1 MAINTQKF
9 LPSSKGGALAKVN
22 KTVIKASSSV
32 ILSENAVKNIGII
45 KVKVIEIDSILKGTL
60 AAEKKKLNE
69 SKKQDSSKR
78 REKIEEKLETKPK
91 AETGKIKMPSLPRM
105 GFLDWIKNF
114 IGNVILGYFAVRLVE
129 HLPKIIPIVKFLG
142 KATDLV
148 LGLGGKLLNGL
159 VTFIDWGYKA
169 VDFSRNLIGKTFG
182 DDALKNFDKLTNEFE
197 KFMNLAI
204 IVGMAGADFG
214 MSRLRDRGT
223 KRGAEKVAGTV
234 GRRGAGRVA
243 TRAAARVGGKGAAK
257 LTAKVGSKA
266 LKAIPFLG
274 AGLAIVEGIMRIR
287 EGDYVGGL
295 LSFGSAI
302 PIAGWVFLA
311 LDVAR
316 EFMGGKEFDKSVG
329 RAFSGK
335 PGVTDNQIKKRS
347 PYMSG
352 PSIVTGLAEGG
363 ITRGG
368 KSAGKVKRTVSR
380 STKGKYKRR
389 VKITPK
395 KPGDVKA
402 TSPGAD
408 VGGEQKLFGLFPNP
422 FKMAQKASDVMNPF
436 KVIQKAGQNLGE
448 SDYFG
453 PILAITSKILLG
465 QKPTQQDYT
474 NVGLGINMLVAKG
487 IDDGKLKGGLAAAFV
502 EGGLV
507 DPKALDAISQGGD
520 ISDWVAK
527 SFKEATE
534 TNAQKTLREIQE
546 NLKLKKVGGEETAP
560 SPGDMGA
567 GGGVQVSS
575 DSPDFWLLATAAMFE
590 NSDPQGAADV
600 AQAIYNRVAMPGDP
614 WKVNNSIRK
623 SILDPGQFQPVS
635 DYASPSA
642 WAAIKTKEDA
652 IKFAKSQGKTQA
664 QLETVAAAILDK
676 SKQQSARQF
685 VGPRDS
691 FRSYAF
697 ENAEN
702 HLADETE
709 VRRLGHAFGFEP
721 RGATIG
727 MFKAGKLSAAQV
739 NAGIVGNVKFGASN
753 FIQGNS
759 GASDGVH
766 FHVGTTKPGDPSGPA
781 AAAFNVIKHFLGKKS
796 VFIGRSEEFVPSNA
810 TDEQIRKIIA
820 RGQSAHR
827 KTEIDIQVGGAYGQG
842 NKVPFPLQIKNHRF
856 EPGGYGMKADI
867 VGVNAF
873 VGHGRYTL
881 DGKLAKQEGTVLS
894 NKAPDSYY
902 FGGKSFGISP
912 RDGFILSLH
921 KGEMFKVIDKD
932 SVNLFGYDLTKEI
945 IDIENKSQLVAKAPS
960 IIEKLKLI
968 SGYASYETEAQETI
982 VVTMPS
988 QINGSSYETN
998 ETYGGVTYIGSSRE
1012 ESDPFSTL
1020 YQGG

>member
-652 IKFAKSQGKTQA
+652 IKFAKSQGKSQA

-697 ENAEN
+697 EDANN
-702 HLADETE
+702 HLANETE

-739 NAGIVGNVKFGASN
+739 NAGIVGTVSQQGLPPLPPTGTLSGQNYGDSRRGGRRHAGQDYDISGNQKFYSRIGGEVVQ
-753 FIQGNS
+753 IGY
-759 GASDGVH
+759 
-766 FHVGTTKPGDPSGPA
+766 DPSGYGKYVDIYNKDL
-781 AAAFNVIKHFLGKKS
+781 NVTERIAEGANVLVKRGDF
-796 VFIGRSEEFVPSNA
+796 
-810 TDEQIRKIIA
+810 IRK
-820 RGQSAHR
+820 GQPVVQGESSTGVIHYEIR
-827 KTEIDIQVGGAYGQG
+827 K
-842 NKVPFPLQIKNHRF
+842 
-856 EPGGYGMKADI
+856 
-867 VGVNAF
+867 
-873 VGHGRYTL
+873 
-881 DGKLAKQEGTVLS
+881 GKGITFGFEGTIDPKKFLTGTS
-894 NKAPDSYY
+894 R
-902 FGGKSFGISP
+902 FHGGPITKTGQLFA
-912 RDGFILSLH
+912 H
-921 KGEMFKVIDKD
+921 KGEYVIDKD
-932 SVNLFGYDLTKEI
+932 SVDLFGMNFIDSINRVENQSDLI
-945 IDIENKSQLVAKAPS
+945 AKAPS

-982 VVTMPS
+982 VVTVLPQMNES
-988 QINGSSYETN
+988 NYETG
-998 ETYGGVTYIGSSRE
+998 ETYGGVTYIAGSE
-1012 ESDPFSTL
+1012 DESDPFSIL

>member
-1 MAINTQKF
+1 MAINAQKF
-9 LPSSKGGALAKVN
+9 LPSAKGGTLAKVK

-32 ILSENAVKNIGII
+32 VLSGSSVKNIGIV

-91 AETGKIKMPSLPRM
+91 VESGKVKMPSLPRM

-114 IGNVILGYFAVRLVE
+114 IGNIVLGYFAVRLVE
-129 HLPKIIPIVKFLG
+129 HLPKIAPIVKFLG

-182 DDALKNFDKLTNEFE
+182 DDALKNFDKLTSEFE

-204 IVGMAGADFG
+204 IVGMASADFG
-214 MSRLRDRGT
+214 MSRLKDRGGR
-223 KRGAEKVAGTV
+223 RGAEKAAGTV
-234 GRRGAGRVA
+234 GRRGAGRMA

-295 LSFGSAI
+295 LSFGTAI
-302 PIAGWVFLA
+302 PVAGWAFLA
-311 LDVAR
+311 LDIAR
-316 EFMGGKEFDKSVG
+316 EFMGGKEFDESVG
-329 RAFSGK
+329 RAFGGK
-335 PGVTDNQIKKRS
+335 PGVTNSQVKKRT

-368 KSAGKVKRTVSR
+368 KTPGRAKRTVSR

-389 VKITPK
+389 VKIAPK
-395 KPGDVKA
+395 KPGDVEA

-422 FKMAQKASDVMNPF
+422 FKMAQKATDVINPF
-436 KVIQKAGQNLGE
+436 KVIQKAGKNLGE

-465 QKPTQQDYT
+465 QKPTQEDYK
-474 NVGLGINMLVAKG
+474 NIGLGINMLVAKG
-487 IDDGKLKGGLAAAFV
+487 IDDGKLKGGLAAAFA
-502 EGGLV
+502 EGGFV

-527 SFKEATE
+527 SFKDATE
-534 TNAQKTLREIQE
+534 TNAQKTLREIQD
-546 NLKLKKVGGEETAP
+546 NLKLKKPGGEETPP
-560 SPGDMGA
+560 SPGDMGP

-575 DSPDFWLLATAAMFE
+575 DSEDFWLLATAAMFE

-600 AQAIYNRVAMPGDP
+600 AQVIYNRTQYPA
-614 WKVNNSIRK
+614 WNSPTIRK
-623 SILDPGQFQPVS
+623 AILNPNQFQPVRQ
-635 DYASPSA
+635 YGGTGA
-642 WAAIKTKEDA
+642 WSKIKTKEDA
-652 IKFAKSQGKTQA
+652 IRFAKTYGKTQE
-664 QLETVAAAILDK
+664 QLERVAAALL
-676 SKQQSARQF
+676 STNRQQSAKQF

-691 FRSYAF
+691 FRAAAYEKA
-697 ENAEN
+697 NN

-709 VRRLGHAFGFEP
+709 KSRHGHTFGFEP
-721 RGATIG
+721 GGAMIG
-727 MFKAGKLSAAQV
+727 QFKAGKLSAAQV
-739 NAGIVGNVKFGASN
+739 NAGIVGTVSQQGLPPLPPTGTLGGQNYGDSRPGGRRHAGQDYDISGNQKFYSRIGGEVVQ
-753 FIQGNS
+753 IGY
-759 GASDGVH
+759 
-766 FHVGTTKPGDPSGPA
+766 DPSGYGKYVDIYNKDL
-781 AAAFNVIKHFLGKKS
+781 NVTERIAEGANVLVKRGDF
-796 VFIGRSEEFVPSNA
+796 
-810 TDEQIRKIIA
+810 IRKGQPVVQGESSTGVIHYEIRKG
-820 RGQSAHR
+820 RGI
-827 KTEIDIQVGGAYGQG
+827 TFG
-842 NKVPFPLQIKNHRF
+842 F
-856 EPGGYGMKADI
+856 
-867 VGVNAF
+867 
-873 VGHGRYTL
+873 
-881 DGKLAKQEGTVLS
+881 EGTIDPKKFLT
-894 NKAPDSYY
+894 
-902 FGGKSFGISP
+902 GISRFHGGP
-912 RDGFILSLH
+912 VTKTGQIFAH
-921 KGEMFKVIDKD
+921 KGEYVIDKD
-932 SVNLFGYDLTKEI
+932 SVDLFGMNFIDSINRVENQSDLI
-945 IDIENKSQLVAKAPS
+945 AKAPS

-968 SGYASYETEAQETI
+968 SGYASYEVEAQETI

-988 QINGSSYETN
+988 QMNGNGYGTDEPISSGSVYV
-998 ETYGGVTYIGSSRE
+998 GGEE

>member
-182 DDALKNFDKLTNEFE
+182 DDALKNFDKLTSEFE

-214 MSRLRDRGT
+214 MSRLRDRGA

-257 LTAKVGSKA
+257 LTSKVGSKA

-623 SILDPGQFQPVS
+623 TILNPGQFQPVS

-652 IKFAKSQGKTQA
+652 IKFAKSQGKSQA

-697 ENAEN
+697 EDANN
-702 HLADETE
+702 HLANETE

-739 NAGIVGNVKFGASN
+739 NAGIVGTVSQQGLPPLPPTGTLSGQNYGDSRRGGRRHAGQDYDISGNQKFYSRIGGEVVQ
-753 FIQGNS
+753 IGY
-759 GASDGVH
+759 
-766 FHVGTTKPGDPSGPA
+766 DPSGYGKYVDIYNKDL
-781 AAAFNVIKHFLGKKS
+781 NVTERIAEGANVLVKRGDF
-796 VFIGRSEEFVPSNA
+796 
-810 TDEQIRKIIA
+810 IRK
-820 RGQSAHR
+820 GQPVVQGESSTGVIHYEIR
-827 KTEIDIQVGGAYGQG
+827 K
-842 NKVPFPLQIKNHRF
+842 
-856 EPGGYGMKADI
+856 
-867 VGVNAF
+867 
-873 VGHGRYTL
+873 
-881 DGKLAKQEGTVLS
+881 GKGITFGFEGTIDPKKFLTGTS
-894 NKAPDSYY
+894 R
-902 FGGKSFGISP
+902 FHGGPITKTGQLFA
-912 RDGFILSLH
+912 H
-921 KGEMFKVIDKD
+921 KGEYVIDKD
-932 SVNLFGYDLTKEI
+932 SVDLFGMNFIDSINRVENQSDLI
-945 IDIENKSQLVAKAPS
+945 AKAPS

-982 VVTMPS
+982 VVTVLPQMNES
-988 QINGSSYETN
+988 NYETG
-998 ETYGGVTYIGSSRE
+998 ETYGGVTYIAGSEE

>member
-91 AETGKIKMPSLPRM
+91 AETGKIKMSSLPRM

-182 DDALKNFDKLTNEFE
+182 DDALKNFDKLTSEFE

-214 MSRLRDRGT
+214 MSRLRDRGA

-257 LTAKVGSKA
+257 LTSKVGSKA

-335 PGVTDNQIKKRS
+335 PGVTDNQSKKRS
-347 PYMSG
+347 SYMSG

-380 STKGKYKRR
+380 STKGKYRRR

-395 KPGDVKA
+395 KPGDVEA

-422 FKMAQKASDVMNPF
+422 FKMVQKATDVMNPF

-465 QKPTQQDYT
+465 QKPTQQDYK

-502 EGGLV
+502 EGGFV

-623 SILDPGQFQPVS
+623 TILNPGQFQPVS

-652 IKFAKSQGKTQA
+652 IKFAKSQGKSQA

-697 ENAEN
+697 EDANN
-702 HLADETE
+702 HLANETE

-739 NAGIVGNVKFGASN
+739 NAGIVGTVSQQGLPPLPPTGTLSGQNYGDSRRGGRRHAGQDYDISGNQKFYSRIGGEVVQ
-753 FIQGNS
+753 IGY
-759 GASDGVH
+759 
-766 FHVGTTKPGDPSGPA
+766 DPSGYGKYVDIYNKDL
-781 AAAFNVIKHFLGKKS
+781 NVTERIAEGANVLVKRGDF
-796 VFIGRSEEFVPSNA
+796 
-810 TDEQIRKIIA
+810 IRK
-820 RGQSAHR
+820 GQPVVQGESSTGVIHYEIR
-827 KTEIDIQVGGAYGQG
+827 K
-842 NKVPFPLQIKNHRF
+842 
-856 EPGGYGMKADI
+856 
-867 VGVNAF
+867 
-873 VGHGRYTL
+873 
-881 DGKLAKQEGTVLS
+881 GKGITFGFEGTIDPKKFLTGTS
-894 NKAPDSYY
+894 R
-902 FGGKSFGISP
+902 FHGGPITKTGQLFA
-912 RDGFILSLH
+912 H
-921 KGEMFKVIDKD
+921 KGEYVIDKD
-932 SVNLFGYDLTKEI
+932 SVDLFGMNFIDSINRVENQSDLI
-945 IDIENKSQLVAKAPS
+945 AKAPS

-982 VVTMPS
+982 VVTVLPQMNES
-988 QINGSSYETN
+988 NYETG
-998 ETYGGVTYIGSSRE
+998 ETYGGVTYIAGSEE